1 MDNNTFEVF
10 ENNQEGCTLDFD
22 LHLVQKAKGYFVAL
36 TDNAVEEI
44 NFEAI
49 ENLKALA
56 HKMNLKEAFIGYW
69 KDTNTGLHYL
79 DLSVHIE
86 DGNVALKMAK
96 DFNQKAIWDVEN
108 CDTIYV

>member
-44 NFEAI
+44 NFE
-49 ENLKALA
+49 L
-56 HKMNLKEAFIGYW
+56 M
-69 KDTNTGLHYL
+69 
-79 DLSVHIE
+79 
-86 DGNVALKMAK
+86 
-96 DFNQKAIWDVEN
+96 
-108 CDTIYV
+108 